1 MFRLVLPNEM
11 VVALSKWIS
20 MGKIRYLLFDFD
32 WPSQQPGLTKAT
44 ERLREASSASG
55 QVVPGLH
62 GLREFPPGH
71 ALFTQ

>member
-32 WPSQQPGLTKAT
+32 WPSQ
-44 ERLREASSASG
+44 
-55 QVVPGLH
+55 
-62 GLREFPPGH
+62 
-71 ALFTQ
+71 